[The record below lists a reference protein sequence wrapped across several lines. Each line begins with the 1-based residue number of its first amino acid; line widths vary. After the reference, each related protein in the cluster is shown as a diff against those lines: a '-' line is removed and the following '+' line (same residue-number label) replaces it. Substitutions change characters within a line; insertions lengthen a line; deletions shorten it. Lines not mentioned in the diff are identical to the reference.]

1 MIRDFRIH
9 YFGEHKR
16 LTKER
21 GEEFFSNERNFID
34 IMLRQRLV
42 RAGLADAVVIGAFE
56 NIYRARG
63 KEWVLRQELRIMS
76 PP

>member
-9 YFGEHKR
+9 YFGEHKW